1 MKFALIS
8 TFGSVIAKQ
17 DLIFPSKSG
26 CSHLSCGKIIIKAGK
41 VQLKS
46 ELKSINITVWL
57 FSSRNNMKRYNF
69 FPSEVFGYHTFC
81 SSVPY
86 LISTSMLP
94 VSGAEQLN
102 SYRG

>member
-69 FPSEVFGYHTFC
+69 KFHQRCLGIIPFVRLC
-81 SSVPY
+81 R
-86 LISTSMLP
+86 I
-94 VSGAEQLN
+94 
-102 SYRG
+102 